1 MQGRRRRVR
10 HTVLLVV
17 GAALV
22 AGTTAL
28 ASDSVV
34 PVNLR
39 LGGSASPTV
48 GQGVRLTASARLAI
62 GNHLL
67 IQAFRGASRPAKV
80 VECLRSPCTG
90 PYKATSEGHVAFQA
104 SVIKRIGTRITTLG
118 RSKRITVSW
127 SQPAP
132 PPAPT
137 PPAPPPPAAT
147 PGHFTGTI
155 GNAQSPINF
164 DIGGD
169 GLSLANWS
177 TGEIDESCDPSTYT
191 FAFSGLH
198 AGGPFPV
205 AQDGSFTI
213 TGSASNLSPPL
224 TAYSVRF
231 TGKITGSTAS
241 EILHVES
248 SYTIGDGTQLNC
260 TSGDQPWTATKT
272 G

>member
-1 MQGRRRRVR
+1 MRGRRRRIR
-10 HTVLLVV
+10 HFVLLAV

-39 LGGSASPTV
+39 LGGSAAPTV
-48 GQGVRLTASARLAI
+48 GQSVRLTASARLAAP
-62 GNHLL
+62 NHLL

-90 PYKATSEGHVAFQA
+90 SYKATSEGDVAFQA
-104 SVIKRIGTRITTLG
+104 SVIKRVDSRVTTLG
-118 RSKRITVSW
+118 RSKRVTVSW

-132 PPAPT
+132 PPP
-137 PPAPPPPAAT
+137 PPAPPPPPPAAT

-155 GNAQSPINF
+155 GNAQAPLNF
-164 DIGGD
+164 DVGAD
-169 GLSLANWS
+169 GLSLANVA
-177 TGEIDESCDPSTYT
+177 TGEIDESCDPNTYT
-191 FAFSGLH
+191 FWFTGIH
-198 AGGPFPV
+198 ANGPFPV

-213 TGSASNLSPPL
+213 TGSGSNPPL
-224 TAYSVRF
+224 LAYSIKF
-231 TGKITGSTAS
+231 TGKVTGTTAS
-241 EILHVES
+241 GILHVDS
-248 SYTIGDGTQLNC
+248 SYQLDNGSQLNC
-260 TSGDQPWTATKT
+260 TSGDQPWAASKT

>member
-1 MQGRRRRVR
+1 MHGRRRRIR
-10 HTVLLVV
+10 HVLLLAV
-17 GAALV
+17 GAALL

-39 LGGSASPTV
+39 LGGSAAPTV
-48 GQGVRLTASARLAI
+48 GQTVRLTASARLTV

-90 PYKATSEGHVAFQA
+90 SYKARTEGDVAFQA
-104 SVIKRIGTRITTLG
+104 SVIKHTGTRVTTLG

-127 SQPAP
+127 
-132 PPAPT
+132 T
-137 PPAPPPPAAT
+137 EPAPPPPPPPPAAA
-147 PGHFTGTI
+147 PGHFAGAI
-155 GNAQSPINF
+155 GNTQAPVNF
-164 DIGGD
+164 DIGAD
-169 GLSLANWS
+169 GLSLSNWV
-177 TGEIDESCDPSTYT
+177 TGEIDESCDPNSYT
-191 FAFSGLH
+191 FSFSGLH

-213 TGSASNLSPPL
+213 SGTASNLSPPL
-224 TAYSVRF
+224 TAYSIQF
-231 TGKITGSTAS
+231 TGKITGTTAS
-241 EILHVES
+241 GILHVES
-248 SYTIGDGTQLNC
+248 SYTLGNGSQLNC